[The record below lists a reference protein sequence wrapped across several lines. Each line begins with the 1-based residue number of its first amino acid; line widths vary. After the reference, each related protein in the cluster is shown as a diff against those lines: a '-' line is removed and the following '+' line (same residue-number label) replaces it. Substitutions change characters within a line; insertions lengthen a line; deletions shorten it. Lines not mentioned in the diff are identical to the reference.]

1 MEVKIRDI
9 RKYEEA
15 KARFK
20 HLYRRSGTDI
30 DIIERLRYAKI
41 LDEVPGNA
49 GRILD
54 LGCGDGYLSL
64 KCAANPE
71 AEVYSIDISI
81 NQLYKFKS
89 RIHSGNIIQ
98 IQGSVE
104 HLPFKYDKFDLIIA
118 SEIIEHLYDYKT
130 FFEQMYYILKDSGI
144 LLLTVPYNEPVRVV
158 ICPHCYKPLNP
169 EGHIHSFDEETIKK
183 VSFQYGYK
191 ILKIRIINNILTR
204 YLYRKTHLP
213 LILLKFFDN
222 LFSALFK
229 SSSKYL
235 LCKLKKV
242 NK

>member
-118 SEIIEHLYDYKT
+118 SEIIEHLYD
-130 FFEQMYYILKDSGI
+130 
-144 LLLTVPYNEPVRVV
+144 
-158 ICPHCYKPLNP
+158 
-169 EGHIHSFDEETIKK
+169 
-183 VSFQYGYK
+183 
-191 ILKIRIINNILTR
+191 
-204 YLYRKTHLP
+204 
-213 LILLKFFDN
+213 
-222 LFSALFK
+222 
-229 SSSKYL
+229 
-235 LCKLKKV
+235 
-242 NK
+242 